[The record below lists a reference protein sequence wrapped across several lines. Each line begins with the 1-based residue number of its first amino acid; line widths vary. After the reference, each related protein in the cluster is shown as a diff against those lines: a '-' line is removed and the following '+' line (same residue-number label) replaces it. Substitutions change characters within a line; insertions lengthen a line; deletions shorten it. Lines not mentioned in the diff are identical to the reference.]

1 MTVNDQY
8 ICDKFRKKWQR
19 VEQKIF
25 QSKTEIKQICMCLLF
40 NCESLL
46 KVKWSG
52 AIQVISAIRFT
63 AMVLEIIISNI

>member
-40 NCESLL
+40 
-46 KVKWSG
+46 
-52 AIQVISAIRFT
+52 
-63 AMVLEIIISNI
+63 